1 MERANI
7 VAWMRSGLPPPY
19 SSAWISTSAAFG
31 GPLSRGSAHECGSA
45 SLSWYAERWIT
56 NSVTWARSAWRST

>member
-7 VAWMRSGLPPPY
+7 VAWIRSGLPPPY

-45 SLSWYAERWIT
+45 SFSW
-56 NSVTWARSAWRST
+56 